1 MKNLQHYQ
9 MQLHI
14 FKKKH
19 QKMIQFII
27 EKFIKNV
34 IDIYYFIVNELNPLF
49 DPKKIKEN
57 PNLSDKEMFTLLM
70 LNQDEIENFLKNIE
84 YIKQN
89 QKYLEVNNIDTEE
102 KIKIIKPLETKSMD
116 LESKMTKMTDNI
128 DNLLKNYTETIDII
142 NKKFELYNELL
153 GQK

>member
-1 MKNLQHYQ
+1 
-9 MQLHI
+9 
-14 FKKKH
+14 
-19 QKMIQFII
+19 
-27 EKFIKNV
+27 
-34 IDIYYFIVNELNPLF
+34 LF

-57 PNLSDKEMFTLLM
+57 HNLSDKEMFTLLM

-102 KIKIIKPLETKSMD
+102 KIKIIKPLEIKSMD

>member
-1 MKNLQHYQ
+1 
-9 MQLHI
+9 
-14 FKKKH
+14 
-19 QKMIQFII
+19 
-27 EKFIKNV
+27 
-34 IDIYYFIVNELNPLF
+34 LF

-57 PNLSDKEMFTLLM
+57 HNLSDKEMFTLLM